1 MKFLES
7 LLNKQRILTPELCLT
22 VSLLHMASC
31 DGKLEPEEVLYLSG
45 TTGLSLSKIDEGIK
59 FISQSI
65 KRGESFHD
73 FLELSNTMLNTNQ
86 KRCIVLN
93 LLDLA
98 YSDGNIHQK
107 EEKLFKEFCNQ
118 YEVENEEIE
127 NYKSIIVLKNSFNK
141 L

>member
-45 TTGLSLSKIDEGIK
+45 TTGLSLGKIDEGIK

-107 EEKLFKEFCNQ
+107 EEELIDDWE
-118 YEVENEEIE
+118 
-127 NYKSIIVLKNSFNK
+127 
-141 L
+141 